1 MLMGIFTLKRPRKDR
16 PENDAVPHPAYDHA
30 RLAEVAGSDLVPE
43 VMFKKVLSLERRR
56 SERSGRRFVLMLVHT
71 HHYLNAEDGDAML
84 AGITKALALTTR
96 ETDLQG
102 WYKEG
107 RVVGTICTEIGAGS
121 MTAILNTLHSKVT
134 SAMRHNLNLEQMNMV
149 QVSFHV
155 FPDDG
160 DIEHGGGPADAR
172 LYPDIREEDTATRL
186 AGIVKRGIDMVGSA
200 CALAVLSPLMLAI
213 AAVVKFTSDGP
224 ILFKQ
229 TRVGKYGERFT
240 FLKFRSMY
248 FKNDAKIHQE
258 FVRKL
263 ITTKG
268 DGQNGKQGEG
278 VYKIKN
284 DPRITPVGRFLRKTS
299 LDELPQ
305 FINVLVGDMSLVG
318 PRPPIP
324 YEVEAYDIWHRR
336 RFLETKPGIT
346 GLWQVEG
353 RSRTKFDEM
362 VRLDLK
368 YAKTWSPWLDIKIL
382 LRTPGAVFKGDGAF

>member
-1 MLMGIFTLKRPRKDR
+1 MLMGIFTLKRPRK
-16 PENDAVPHPAYDHA
+16 ELFEYESALNPAYESA
-30 RLAEVAGSDLVPE
+30 AGAEEGASTLVPE
-43 VMFKKVLSLERRR
+43 VIFKKVLSLERRR

-71 HHYLNAEDGDAML
+71 NGYLAEGDGDGML
-84 AGITKALALTTR
+84 LGITRALALTTR

-102 WYKEG
+102 WYKQG
-107 RVVGTICTEIGAGS
+107 QVVGTICTEIGSGS
-121 MTAILNTLHSKVT
+121 MTAILNTLHTKVT
-134 SAMRHNLNLEQMNMV
+134 SAMRHNLNLEQMNML
-149 QVSFHV
+149 QISFHV

-160 DIEHGGGPADAR
+160 DLDSSGPADAR
-172 LYPDIREEDTATRL
+172 LYPDIREESTAVKI
-186 AGIVKRGIDMVGSA
+186 AGMVKRGIDIVGSA
-200 CALAVLSPLMLAI
+200 CALLVLSPLMILI
-213 AAVVKFTSDGP
+213 ATVIKLTSEGP
-224 ILFKQ
+224 ILFRQ
-229 TRVGKYGERFT
+229 QRVGKYGTRFT

-248 FKNDAKIHQE
+248 FKNDTKIHQE

-263 ITTKG
+263 IAKKDDT
-268 DGQNGKQGEG
+268 KQGAGGAG

-284 DPRITPVGRFLRKTS
+284 DPRVTAVGRFLRKTS

-305 FINVLVGDMSLVG
+305 FLNVLIGDMSLVG

-368 YAKTWSPWLDIKIL
+368 YARTWSPWLDIKIL
-382 LRTPGAVFKGDGAF
+382 LRTPGAVFKGDGAY

>member
-1 MLMGIFTLKRPRKDR
+1 MSMGIFTLRRPRKEI
-16 PENDAVPHPAYDHA
+16 PGFESTFNPAFDQA
-30 RLAEVAGSDLVPE
+30 RFAEASASGLVPE
-43 VMFKKVLSLERRR
+43 IMFKKVLSLERRR
-56 SERSGRRFVLMLVHT
+56 SERSGRRFVLMLVHANN
-71 HHYLNAEDGDAML
+71 YLNAEDGDAML
-84 AGITKALALTTR
+84 AGITKALSLTTR

-102 WYKEG
+102 WYKQG
-107 RVVGTICTEIGAGS
+107 RVIGTICTEIGAGS

-134 SAMRHNLNLEQMNMV
+134 SAMRHHLNLEQMNSV

-155 FPDDG
+155 FPDGG
-160 DIEHGGGPADAR
+160 DIDNSGPADAR
-172 LYPDIREEDTATRL
+172 LYPDLREEGMAAKTA
-186 AGIVKRGIDMVGSA
+186 GMVKRGIDIVGSA
-200 CALAVLSPLMLAI
+200 CALLALSPLIIVI
-213 AAVVKFTSDGP
+213 AAVIKLTSDGP
-224 ILFKQ
+224 ILFRQ
-229 TRVGKYGERFT
+229 RRVGKYGVRFT

-248 FKNDAKIHQE
+248 FKNDAKIHQD
-258 FVRKL
+258 FVRQL
-263 ITTKG
+263 IASK
-268 DGQNGKQGEG
+268 DNGKQAEGEQG

-284 DPRITPVGRFLRKTS
+284 DPRVTPVGRFLRKTS

-305 FINVLVGDMSLVG
+305 FINVLLGDMSLVG

-382 LRTPGAVFKGDGAF
+382 LRTPGAVLKGDGAY